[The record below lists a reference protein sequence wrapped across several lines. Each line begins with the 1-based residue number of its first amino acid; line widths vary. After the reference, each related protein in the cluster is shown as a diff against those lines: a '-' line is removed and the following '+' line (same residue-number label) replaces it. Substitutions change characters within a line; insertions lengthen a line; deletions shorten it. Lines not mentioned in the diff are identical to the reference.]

1 MKQYEAL
8 TQEYKGQ
15 VESSR
20 LDFEEKSREL
30 RYKDE
35 EVERAKQEGA
45 IEIEKVCVCFILV
58 RILFE
63 HIIR

>member
-15 VESSR
+15 VESGR

-30 RYKDE
+30 IYKDG
-35 EVERAKQEGA
+35 EVERARQEGA
-45 IEIEKVCVCFILV
+45 IEIEKVCVCV
-58 RILFE
+58 Q
-63 HIIR
+63 